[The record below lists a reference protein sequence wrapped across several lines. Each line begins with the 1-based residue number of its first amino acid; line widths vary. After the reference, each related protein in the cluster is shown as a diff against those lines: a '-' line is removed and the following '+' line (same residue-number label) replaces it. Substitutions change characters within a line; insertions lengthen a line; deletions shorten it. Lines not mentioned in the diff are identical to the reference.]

1 MQMPTYCLGE
11 ACVGKNKHAHY
22 GKVDSTERTLCGRC
36 AKTHGGVYL
45 GKEKMCEDCKDKH
58 ASYGEEGGTKQ
69 WCGTCAKTHGGVYL
83 RKEKMC
89 EDCKYKHANYGEEGG
104 KRQWCASCAKRHRG
118 VWLGKGQ
125 MCE

>member
-1 MQMPTYCLGE
+1 MAACVHAGVREVQMPTYCLGE

-45 GKEKMCEDCKDKH
+45 GKEMCEDCKDKH

-69 WCGTCAKTHGGVYL
+69 WCGTSAA
-83 RKEKMC
+83 
-89 EDCKYKHANYGEEGG
+89 CKGPLIGRLIKSNY
-104 KRQWCASCAKRHRG
+104 
-118 VWLGKGQ
+118 
-125 MCE
+125 